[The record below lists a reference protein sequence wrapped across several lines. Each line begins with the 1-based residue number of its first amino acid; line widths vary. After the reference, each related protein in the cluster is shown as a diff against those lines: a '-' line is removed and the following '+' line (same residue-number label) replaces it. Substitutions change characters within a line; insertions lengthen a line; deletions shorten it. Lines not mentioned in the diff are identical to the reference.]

1 MEKRCGATAIKEI
14 VLFENKKKKR
24 KSAHEPF
31 RKTGK

>member
-14 VLFENKKKKR
+14 VLFENKKKR
-24 KSAHEPF
+24 RSAHEPF